1 MVMDAARDFPVWL
14 EADVAVVVA
23 DYLQVENH
31 LQITLVHHSTS
42 VCCGNQYSRTG
53 GTVHNSQGK

>member
-1 MVMDAARDFPVWL
+1 MAMDNARDFPVWL
-14 EADVAVVVA
+14 VPDVAFVVA

-42 VCCGNQYSRTG
+42 VCCGAQYSRTG
-53 GTVHNSQGK
+53 GTVHNPHGQ